1 MKKHLKL
8 QAEEKM
14 INLKLYDTIVDEH
27 KTWIS
32 PRYKKLYSK
41 VIKYKPFYTILK
53 RYNALDRCNDFYL
66 VISENLA
73 SGYRWFS
80 TIKNSS
86 YIKLDLTP
94 FWKEINKF
102 TTKEDIEINIEL
114 DDKDEETEI
123 YKLDM

>member
-1 MKKHLKL
+1 MKKPLKL
-8 QAEEKM
+8 KAEEKM
-14 INLKLYDTIVDEH
+14 INLKLYDTIVDVH

-32 PRYKKLYSK
+32 PRYKNLYSK

-123 YKLDM
+123 YRLDM